1 MNNSHYT
8 ILTLDAGGTNL
19 VFHALDEHHTTVASI
34 TLPAPAADLD
44 TLLNRLV
51 EGFTTI
57 NQQSGNLAVAISFCF
72 PGPADYQLGIIGD
85 LENLPLFRNGVAL
98 KAFLETTFNLPVF
111 INNDGDLFALGEAM
125 NGLLPAVNKQLR
137 QNNNTKQY
145 KNLLGVTL
153 GTGFGAGIVLDGKLL
168 LGDNS
173 AGAEINRMSN
183 PAKMNQ
189 SVEEVLS
196 IRGIQ
201 RIFAEKAN
209 LDLTAVPPPF
219 DIYRIGKGEMV
230 GNTAAAL
237 AAWDY
242 FGTILG
248 EVLANAITLID
259 GLVVIGGGLS
269 GAWPL
274 FLPKAV
280 ETMNG
285 RFFKPNGQ
293 TLPRMEVFAYNLH
306 NTDCAKDFVKND
318 EIKITVPQSEKTVT
332 YQPIK
337 KIGVGV
343 SILGT
348 SEAVAIG
355 AQAFAKSSLGSELEG

>member
-1 MNNSHYT
+1 MNTTHYT

-19 VFHALDEHHTTVASI
+19 VFHALDQNHQTVAAV

-51 EGFTTI
+51 EGFETI
-57 NQQSGNLAVAISFCF
+57 NQQSGNRAAAISFCF
-72 PGPADYQLGIIGD
+72 PGPADYQRGIIGD

-98 KAFLETTFNLPVF
+98 KAFLEMKFSLPVY

-125 NGLLPAVNKQLR
+125 SGLLPQVNKQLKSAG
-137 QNNNTKQY
+137 NPKQY
-145 KNLLGVTL
+145 RNLLGVTL
-153 GTGFGAGIVLDGKLL
+153 GTGFGAGIVLNGQLL

-183 PAKMNQ
+183 PANMNQ
-189 SVEEVLS
+189 SVEEILS

-201 RIFAEKAN
+201 RLYAEKA
-209 LDLTAVPPPF
+209 DLSLTTVPQPF
-219 DIYRIGKGEMV
+219 DIYRIGTGELA
-230 GNTAAAL
+230 GDSKAAL
-237 AAWDY
+237 EAWSY
-242 FGTILG
+242 FGEILG
-248 EVLANAITLID
+248 EALANAITLVD
-259 GLVVIGGGLS
+259 GLIVIGGGLS

-293 TLPRMEVFAYNLH
+293 TLPRLEVFAYNLH
-306 NTDCAKDFVKND
+306 NADCLNDFLTND
-318 EIKITVPQSEKTVT
+318 EMMIKVPQSEKMLA
-332 YQPIK
+332 YQPVK
-337 KIGVGV
+337 KIGVGISV
-343 SILGT
+343 LGT
-348 SEAVAIG
+348 SEAVAVG
-355 AQAFAKSSLGSELEG
+355 AQAFAKASLGSELGN